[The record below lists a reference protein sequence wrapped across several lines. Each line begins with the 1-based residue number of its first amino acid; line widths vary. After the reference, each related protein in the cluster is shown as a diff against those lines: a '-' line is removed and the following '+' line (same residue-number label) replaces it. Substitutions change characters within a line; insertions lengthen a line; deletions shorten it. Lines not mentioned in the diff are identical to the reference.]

1 MRRRG
6 RDPGRTLATGHN
18 GHLSMPHY
26 QPSWRSRESPR
37 ISTCW
42 EGREMVDGRP
52 YAFGHP
58 DDVVDRIVDLHR
70 AGVDEVVMTA

>member
-1 MRRRG
+1 
-6 RDPGRTLATGHN
+6 
-18 GHLSMPHY
+18 
-26 QPSWRSRESPR
+26 
-37 ISTCW
+37 
-42 EGREMVDGRP
+42 MVDGRP